1 MDKREFDQLAV
12 NSIRF
17 LAVDMIEKAGS
28 GHPGLPLGMAAPAY
42 VLMQRVMRH
51 NPADPGW
58 INRDR
63 FILSA
68 GHGSALLYALL
79 FVHGYDLSLQD
90 LKQFRQLGSR
100 TPGHPEYRLTPGVE
114 ATTGPLGH
122 GLAMAVG
129 MAVSQRLLASQ
140 FNRPGFNI
148 FDNHI
153 YALVS
158 DGDLMEGVAAEAVS
172 LAGSLQLDRLTC
184 VYDQNHISI
193 EGSTDLSFREDVGA
207 RFRACGWQVLRVE
220 DSEDMNALES
230 AVYGAH
236 SHPHQPSLIMVNS
249 HIGRGSPKQDSAASH
264 GEPLGAEAL
273 RAPREFYNWNL
284 DPFQLPEPVLAL
296 AAQVRHKGQLLHN
309 TWRQLLASYQAA
321 YPELAQTL
329 ARQMAGEMP
338 PDWQG
343 ELPAAADKKIS
354 TRAACGQALNAL
366 NLPNL
371 AGGAADLAPSTKSRL
386 EKVGDF
392 SYDDN
397 APCGRNLHFGVREHA
412 MGAVAN
418 GMALYGGVLPYAATF
433 LVFSDFMRP
442 SLRLAALM
450 GLKVVFLFT
459 HDSVAVGEDG
469 PTHQPIEQLMSL
481 RLIPG
486 LTVIRPA
493 DARETFGAWRAAL
506 TTPGPCALILSRQ
519 DLSPIPASCPVQLE
533 KGAYSVSP
541 EQGPLQGIIIASGS
555 EVALALAVKE
565 KLAEAGQGV
574 RVVSM
579 PSWELFARQPQE
591 YQHQIIPLP
600 GQRRK
605 VWRVSLEAGV
615 TSGWEKWVGTA
626 GPGVLLLGIDR
637 FGASAPGPEAYAHCG
652 LELEAI
658 VARIKALPV

>member
-1 MDKREFDQLAV
+1 
-12 NSIRF
+12 
-17 LAVDMIEKAGS
+17 
-28 GHPGLPLGMAAPAY
+28 
-42 VLMQRVMRH
+42 
-51 NPADPGW
+51 
-58 INRDR
+58 
-63 FILSA
+63 
-68 GHGSALLYALL
+68 
-79 FVHGYDLSLQD
+79 
-90 LKQFRQLGSR
+90 
-100 TPGHPEYRLTPGVE
+100 
-114 ATTGPLGH
+114 
-122 GLAMAVG
+122 MAVG
-129 MAVSQRLLASQ
+129 MAISQRLLSSQ
-140 FNRPGFNI
+140 FNRPGFKI

-172 LAGSLQLDRLTC
+172 LAGSLQLSRLTC
-184 VYDQNHISI
+184 IYDQNHISI

-207 RFRACGWQVLRVE
+207 RFQACGWQVLRVE
-220 DSEDMNALES
+220 DSEDLNALES

-236 SHPHQPSLIMVNS
+236 SHPNQPSLIMVNS

-264 GEPLGAEAL
+264 GEPLGAEAVKAT
-273 RAPREFYNWNL
+273 RAFYNWNL
-284 DPFQLPEPVLAL
+284 QPFQLPEQVTAL
-296 AAQVRHKGQLLHN
+296 AAQARYKGQLLQN
-309 TWRQLLASYQAA
+309 TWQEMLASYQKA
-321 YPELAQTL
+321 YPDLAQTL
-329 ARQMAGEMP
+329 TRQMAGEAP

-343 ELPAAADKKIS
+343 DLPADTDKKIS
-354 TRAACGQALNAL
+354 TRAACAQALNAL
-366 NLPNL
+366 NLPNM
-371 AGGAADLAPSTKSRL
+371 AGGAADLAPSTRSRL
-386 EKVGDF
+386 ENVEDF
-392 SYDDN
+392 SYDDGV
-397 APCGRNLHFGVREHA
+397 PCGRNLHFGVREHA

-450 GLKVVFLFT
+450 GLKVIFLFT

-469 PTHQPIEQLMSL
+469 PTHQPIEQIMSL

-519 DLSPIPASCPVQLE
+519 DLPPAPASSPAQVA

-541 EQGPLQGIIIASGS
+541 EQGKLQGIIIASGS

-565 KLAEAGQGV
+565 KLADAGQGV

-591 YQHQIIPLP
+591 YRNQIIPP
-600 GQRRK
+600 PERK
-605 VWRVSLEAGV
+605 RKAWRVSLEAGV
-615 TSGWEKWVGTA
+615 TLGWERWVGPA
-626 GPGVLLLGIDR
+626 QPGVLLLGVDR
-637 FGASAPGPEAYAHCG
+637 FGTSAPGAEAYAHCG

-658 VARIKALPV
+658 VSKIKALSA

>member
-1 MDKREFDQLAV
+1 MDKREYDQLAV
-12 NSIRF
+12 NSMRF
-17 LAVDMIEKAGS
+17 LAVDMIEIAGS
-28 GHPGLPLGMAAPAY
+28 GHPVLPLGLAAPAY
-42 VLMQRVMRH
+42 VIMQRVMRH

-79 FVHGYDLSLQD
+79 FIHGYDLSLRD
-90 LKQFRQLGSR
+90 LKRFRQLGSR
-100 TPGHPEYRLTPGVE
+100 APGHPEYRLTPGVE

-129 MAVSQRLLASQ
+129 MAVSQRLLAGQ
-140 FNRPGFNI
+140 FNRPGFKI

-172 LAGSLQLDRLTC
+172 LAGVLRLNRLTC
-184 VYDQNHISI
+184 VYDQNRISI
-193 EGSTDLSFREDVGA
+193 EGSTDLSFDEDVGA

-220 DSEDMNALES
+220 DSEDLNALES
-230 AVYGAH
+230 AIYGAH
-236 SHPHQPSLIMVNS
+236 SHPGQPSLIVVNS

-264 GEPLGAEAL
+264 GEPLGAEAMK
-273 RAPREFYNWNL
+273 ATREFYNWNFE
-284 DPFQLPEPVLAL
+284 PFQLPEQVSAL
-296 AAQVRHKGQLLHN
+296 AEQARHKGQLLQN
-309 TWRQLLASYQAA
+309 IWRETLASYQKV

-329 ARQMAGEMP
+329 SRQMAGELP
-338 PDWQG
+338 EHWQG
-343 ELPAAADKKIS
+343 ELPVDTDKKIS

-366 NLPNL
+366 KLPNL

-386 EKVGDF
+386 QAVDDF
-392 SYDDN
+392 SCNDDS
-397 APCGRNLHFGVREHA
+397 PCGRNLHFGVREHA
-412 MGAVAN
+412 MGAVVN

-469 PTHQPIEQLMSL
+469 PTHQPVEQIMSL

-493 DARETFGAWRAAL
+493 DLRETFGALRAAV
-506 TTPGPCALILSRQ
+506 TAPGPCALILSRQ
-519 DLSPIPASCPVQLE
+519 DLPPIAASSPEQVE
-533 KGAYSVSP
+533 MGAYSVSP
-541 EQGPLQGIIIASGS
+541 EEGNLQGIIIASGS

-565 KLAEAGQGV
+565 KLADAGRGV

-579 PSWELFARQPQE
+579 PSWELFAQQPQE
-591 YQHQIIPLP
+591 YQNQIIPP
-600 GQRRK
+600 RRRK
-605 VWRVSLEAGV
+605 LLRVSLEAGV
-615 TSGWEKWVGTA
+615 SLGWERWVGQA
-626 GPGVLLLGIDR
+626 GPGVLLVGVDR
-637 FGASAPGPEAYAHCG
+637 FGVSAPGPEAYAHCG

-658 VARIKALPV
+658 VARIRELSA